1 MKKILAILALLPLIA
16 STQVRVA
23 SPHQKH
29 DELKFQYDSTKNAM
43 RYADYYIG
51 QDLFVIPTEK
61 VTLFGRNIELW
72 RNTTRLKDIPVVEEV
87 SGQTFH
93 VIGKRDY
100 ILGGIKEPFCGYLV
114 MVNKNFGDTLYY
126 EHGINGE
133 KLFPFIVLGYK
144 EKFER
149 NNKDKEFVF
158 HGYSLYDFDTG
169 DKFDAHSSSWTFKE
183 IIAMPNEK
191 KLGYYLVNDNGR
203 ATAVTDME
211 DFIKKSDIDNY
222 TKKYGK
228 KMVNMALDGEIM
240 IGMPKELVTIAKGE
254 PLRIHTS
261 NSGEQWVF
269 GKYGNDCVYF
279 KKGKVTGW
287 N

>member
-1 MKKILAILALLPLIA
+1 MKKFFVIMALLPIIA
-16 STQVRVA
+16 NSQVRVA
-23 SPHQKH
+23 SPHQK
-29 DELKFQYDSTKNAM
+29 DDGLKFHYDSTKNAL
-43 RYADYYIG
+43 RFADYYIG

-61 VTLFGRNIELW
+61 VTNFGRSIETW
-72 RNTTRLKDIPVVEEV
+72 RNTTRLKDFPVVEEV
-87 SGQTFH
+87 SGQTYH
-93 VIGKRDY
+93 VIDKKDY
-100 ILGGIKEPFCGYLV
+100 ILGGVKEPFCGYLV

-126 EHGINGE
+126 EHGIYGE

-149 NNKDKEFVF
+149 NNKDKGFVF
-158 HGYSLYDFDTG
+158 HGYTLYDFETG
-169 DKFDAHSSSWTFKE
+169 EEIDAHSSTWTFKE

-222 TKKYGK
+222 TRKYGK

-240 IGMPKELVTIAKGE
+240 IGMPDDLVRIAKGN
-254 PLRIHTS
+254 PDKINFS
-261 NSGEQWVF
+261 SYGEQWVY
-269 GKYGNDCVYF
+269 KNKHQYIYIKN
-279 KKGKVTGW
+279 GKVSGW

>member
-1 MKKILAILALLPLIA
+1 MKKFFVIMALLPIIA
-16 STQVRVA
+16 NSQVRVA
-23 SPHQKH
+23 SPHQK
-29 DELKFQYDSTKNAM
+29 DDGLKFHYDSTKNAL
-43 RYADYYIG
+43 RFADYYIG
-51 QDLFVIPTEK
+51 QDLFVIPSDK
-61 VTLFGRNIELW
+61 VLFFGREIGNLNNSTI
-72 RNTTRLKDIPVVEEV
+72 LKGIPNAEEV
-87 SGQTFH
+87 NGQTFH
-93 VIGKRDY
+93 VIGKKDY
-100 ILGGIKEPFCGYLV
+100 VLGGVKDGFCAYLV
-114 MVNKNFGDTLYY
+114 MVNKNNGDTLYY
-126 EHGINGE
+126 EHGIYGE
-133 KLFPFIVLGYK
+133 KMFPFIVLGYK

-149 NNKDKEFVF
+149 NNKDEEFVF

-222 TKKYGK
+222 TRKYGK

-240 IGMPKELVTIAKGE
+240 IGMPDDLVRIAKGN
-254 PLRIHTS
+254 PDKINFS
-261 NSGEQWVF
+261 SYGEQWVY
-269 GKYGNDCVYF
+269 KNKHQYIYIKD
-279 KKGKVTGW
+279 GKVSSW